1 MYRALYLRALAP
13 EGPLPLSARDVELV
27 RAALSAPDTD
37 GAADRP
43 ADRPR
48 GSSAGEPAGA
58 GASDAALPELMETV
72 RRWSGEEAD
81 RFASVLE
88 GPEAVRGVLRECAPL
103 ALSAGAWL
111 QWIPSPGNSE
121 TEPVLRVLTLYASD
135 VGAGLP
141 LSDRGSAYRALL
153 RRHRIAEEQ
162 PGVRLA
168 SSEYVETAGFRL
180 PALLLAMSRLP
191 DEFLPEILGADLC
204 LRAVGTLPA
213 VAAVVK
219 AGIGSA
225 GAGGTDGDD
234 LESLDMGGARPGA
247 VPTARELSLAAAHA
261 YIDERSALAGPA
273 GGREAERR
281 LRLGFHWAAR
291 EVRSWSAR
299 LLDETALARQP
310 DHGVWRM
317 ICRRARQAAV
327 YHSDY
332 ELEGRPLSDWFAD
345 VAAGPGPFLTA
356 LARSRL
362 VRPGKPD
369 SSPLLGGLVAPDGPM
384 FRIFTDE
391 DVAVLRRWIAHLPSE
406 GSVLHPKDGPPPA
419 HHEALREAQRTWHAQ
434 DAAHQDADGDTR
446 RDTGRTDT
454 ASGSTASAA
463 RPGRRRTP
471 AARSRPTARGT
482 YRSLLSRADSPA
494 LREFAHSYATR
505 WLARSRYAPHR
516 APEQL
521 PAHWDAEHGLRHW
534 LTRAH
539 DRHAETFQEGDVEL
553 PSREELI
560 DSTLQLA
567 PLIMIDG
574 GWLQGFTDY
583 QHASSRSGHLLFR
596 TYWDELGNGES
607 ELNHPRIY
615 RALLSEMGI
624 DLPATASPEFSAWPD
639 FRDEAFS
646 MPVYWLSISRF
657 PETFMPEILGL
668 NLAMELSGV
677 GGSYRS
683 ARVGLKHH
691 GFSTQFVDL
700 HNTIDNVATG
710 HSAWAADAIDSYLA
724 DLPGVL
730 GPGGTHDIWERIK
743 VGHRSLNP
751 PGGRAAELY
760 AAFHSR
766 RAKRARRPDHPARQ
780 APEAHQ
786 DRPHRPA
793 HPDRLD
799 LRS

>member
-27 RAALSAPDTD
+27 RAALPAPETN
-37 GAADRP
+37 GAAGD
-43 ADRPR
+43 A
-48 GSSAGEPAGA
+48 AGA
-58 GASDAALPELMETV
+58 GEQTGASGHGDDAALPDLMETV

-81 RFASVLE
+81 RFALVLE
-88 GPEAVRGVLRECAPL
+88 GPEAVRGVLRDCAPL

-180 PALLLAMSRLP
+180 IALLLAMSRQP
-191 DEFLPEILGADLC
+191 GEFLPEILGADLC
-204 LRAVGTLPA
+204 LRAVGTPPA
-213 VAAVVK
+213 VAAVL
-219 AGIGSA
+219 GSG
-225 GAGGTDGDD
+225 GAGGDD

-247 VPTARELSLAAAHA
+247 APTARELSLAAARA
-261 YIDERSALAGPA
+261 YIEERSALAGPA
-273 GGREAERR
+273 GGQEAERR

-299 LLDETALARQP
+299 LLDETSLARHP
-310 DHGVWRM
+310 DHGVWRL

-332 ELEGRPLSDWFAD
+332 ELDGRPLSDWFAD
-345 VAAGPGPFLTA
+345 VDAGPGPFLTA
-356 LARSRL
+356 LSRSRL

-384 FRIFTDE
+384 FRIFTEE
-391 DVAVLRRWIAHLPSE
+391 DIAVLRRWIAHLPPE
-406 GSVLHPKDGPPPA
+406 GAEPHPEDGLPPA
-419 HHEALREAQRTWHAQ
+419 HHEALREAQRAWHAQ
-434 DAAHQDADGDTR
+434 DADL
-446 RDTGRTDT
+446 DTGLDPARD
-454 ASGSTASAA
+454 AVEDAGRADPEGGSTTSPV
-463 RPGRRRTP
+463 RPGRRRTS
-471 AARSRPTARGT
+471 AARSRPTARGA

-494 LREFAHSYATR
+494 LREFAYSYATR

-516 APEQL
+516 APERL
-521 PAHWDAEHGLRHW
+521 PVHWDAEHGLRQW

-539 DRHAETFQEGDVEL
+539 DRHAETFQESDVEL

-607 ELNHPRIY
+607 DLNHPRIY

-730 GPGGTHDIWERIK
+730 GPGRTHDIWERIK

-751 PGGRAAELY
+751 PSGRAAELY
-760 AAFHSR
+760 AAFHTR
-766 RAKRARRPDHPARQ
+766 RANRARRPDHPAHR

-793 HPDRLD
+793 HPDHLD

>member
-1 MYRALYLRALAP
+1 MYRALYLRALSP
-13 EGPLPLSARDVELV
+13 EGPLPLSARDTELV
-27 RAALSAPDTD
+27 RTALAAPDTD
-37 GAADRP
+37 GTGGDT
-43 ADRPR
+43 DH
-48 GSSAGEPAGA
+48 
-58 GASDAALPELMETV
+58 DALPDLMESV
-72 RRWSGEEAD
+72 RRWSGEEAH

-153 RRHRIAEEQ
+153 RRHRIAEER

-168 SSEYVETAGFRL
+168 SSEYVETASFRL

-191 DEFLPEILGADLC
+191 DDFLPEILGADLC

-213 VAAVVK
+213 VAAVLGAADVE
-219 AGIGSA
+219 GIE
-225 GAGGTDGDD
+225 GATAEGDD
-234 LESLDMGGARPGA
+234 LVSLDMGGARPGA
-247 VPTARELSLAAAHA
+247 APGARELSLAAARA
-261 YIDERSALAGPA
+261 YVDERRALAGPA
-273 GGREAERR
+273 AGREAERR

-299 LLDETALARQP
+299 LLDGTALARHP
-310 DHGVWRM
+310 DHGVWRL

-327 YHSDY
+327 YHSGYVLD
-332 ELEGRPLSDWFAD
+332 GRPLPDWFAD
-345 VAAGPGPFLTA
+345 LDAGPGPFLTA

-369 SSPLLGGLVAPDGPM
+369 SSPLLKGLVAPDGPM
-384 FRIFTDE
+384 FRIFTE
-391 DVAVLRRWIAHLPSE
+391 DDIAVLRRWIAHLPSD
-406 GSVLHPKDGPPPA
+406 GSVLHPKDGLAPA
-419 HHEALREAQRTWHAQ
+419 RHEALRQAQRGWHT
-434 DAAHQDADGDTR
+434 QDADADPDG
-446 RDTGRTDT
+446 G
-454 ASGSTASAA
+454 
-463 RPGRRRTP
+463 PVGRRRTSG
-471 AARSRPTARGT
+471 ARSRPTAPFTTPSAARAT
-482 YRSLLSRADSPA
+482 YRSLLDRADSPD
-494 LREFAHSYATR
+494 LRAFAYSYATR

-521 PAHWDAEHGLRHW
+521 PERWDPEHGLRQW

-539 DRHAETFQEGDVEL
+539 DRHAETFQEGAVEP
-553 PSREELI
+553 PSREGLI

-583 QHASSRSGHLLFR
+583 QHASSRSGHPLFR
-596 TYWDELGNGES
+596 TYWDELGNGEPD
-607 ELNHPRIY
+607 LNHPRIY
-615 RALLSEMGI
+615 RALLGEMGI
-624 DLPATASPEFSAWPD
+624 DLPATASSEFSAWPG

-646 MPVYWLSISRF
+646 MPVYWLSVSRF

-730 GPGGTHDIWERIK
+730 GPGGTGDIWRRIK
-743 VGHRSLNP
+743 VGRRSLNP
-751 PGGRAAELY
+751 PRGWAAELY

-766 RAKRARRPDHPARQ
+766 RANRRAPHTPA
-780 APEAHQ
+780 AHQ